1 MVQILSNMIR
11 PVVWSLLLAILVGTI
26 STLSSISLMGLSAWL
41 IASAALQPPLY
52 VLSLAIVGVRFCG
65 VMRAVF
71 RYLERYF
78 THKVGFSLF
87 TSFRVFVLTKIIK
100 ALPFKQQ
107 TENGDAFDLI
117 VNAVDNLRDSFL
129 RFFLPPIITTISV
142 FILSIWFFLYSYDLM
157 ILLISSWL
165 VFMIVIPYM
174 TWRRY
179 LKLKKHKFLLTQEI
193 IEFYEGN
200 RELSF
205 YNYDKYRLKNISHS
219 IEQYQQNLFK
229 LKLKVNLCSEFIMG
243 AYLVICLAISIYLVD
258 TQDFNPIM
266 AITIILTY
274 QAVLE
279 VLAMMPSLIE
289 HFDEASKRWQDLAI
303 FMQEKKFIADT
314 NNEVKNENQEDKKCE
329 DVQLLLKD
337 LAYGYDKVLLKDI
350 NLSIKKGN
358 KTLIVGTSG
367 CGKSTLFYVLMRL
380 LYPLKGNIFIQ
391 GKNYDDLAE
400 KSIREHF
407 AVAFQEHHIFNLS
420 IRDNFKMLYEDITDE
435 EIYKS
440 LENVYLLDFVNQV
453 GLDYIV
459 GNDGNKLSG
468 GQKHRLQLAICLAK
482 QKDIILL
489 DEPTAGLDIKTT
501 NNICS
506 QLMEKYQKQTMI
518 VTSHDISLLRFF
530 DDIIICGEEKIIEQG
545 NIKKLLLR
553 EDSYLNK
560 LIRYKNF
567 I

>member
-11 PVVWSLLLAILVGTI
+11 PVIWSLLLAILVGTI

-87 TSFRVFVLTKIIK
+87 TSFRVFVLIKIIK

-219 IEQYQQNLFK
+219 IEQYQQYQQNLFK

-243 AYLVICLAISIYLVD
+243 AYLVICLAISIYLVN

-350 NLSIKKGN
+350 KKGN

-420 IRDNFKMLYEDITDE
+420 IRDNFKMLYENITDE